1 MRARDSAQRGGEKEV
16 EELKKELQK
25 QGLLLELVIEILA
38 TYFESDGLSLIS
50 SQQLHC
56 PSSERNEKVRMLI
69 QQVRELS

>member
-1 MRARDSAQRGGEKEV
+1 M

-50 SQQLHC
+50 NQQLHC